1 MPPVS
6 HPVNGQC
13 STTVSGVPYG
23 TKMGFTFRSQLIH
36 LFDPTTEKSLL
47 AD

>member
-1 MPPVS
+1 MT
-6 HPVNGQC
+6 NGLLGP
-13 STTVSGVPYG
+13 TAGVPYG
-23 TKMGFTFRSQLIH
+23 TKMGFPFRNQLIH